1 MSAVFCQDKQP
12 MGGCEYSLGSSPNLF
27 YCHLYGGPLD
37 NKSCEQTIVLCP
49 SDTVRL
55 MMTYFCVPDGT
66 ASGFQWKDHGVNIN
80 GETSPNYTVSDTG
93 LYCLTFG
100 CNGSPGGGLI
110 TMGNIHIVCPSIG
123 ITETAIPI
131 FHLFPNPANKKLTIQ
146 LDNFEKTTIRIYNT
160 LGEVVL
166 ITKLNG
172 KTSEID
178 ISSLNNGVYFVS
190 LDNDKGASRQKIIK
204 NAH

>member
-1 MSAVFCQDKQP
+1 
-12 MGGCEYSLGSSPNLF
+12 MGGCEYSIGSSPNLF

-37 NKSCEQTIVLCP
+37 GVSCEQTINMCP
-49 SDTVRL
+49 SDTIRL
-55 MMTYFCVPDGT
+55 MLTYICVPDGT
-66 ASGFQWKDHGVNIN
+66 PSNFQWKNHGLNIL
-80 GETSPNYTVSDTG
+80 GATSDTYTIADTG
-93 LYCLTFG
+93 LYSLTFF
-100 CNGSPGGGLI
+100 CNGSLGGGLI
-110 TMGNIHIVCPSIG
+110 TMGNLHIVCSAAG
-123 ITETAIPI
+123 INENTNYS
-131 FHLFPNPANKKLTIQ
+131 FFLFPNPANEKLTIQ

-178 ISSLNNGVYFVS
+178 ISTLNNGVYFVY
-190 LDNDKGASRQKIIK
+190 LDNDKGSSRQKIIK